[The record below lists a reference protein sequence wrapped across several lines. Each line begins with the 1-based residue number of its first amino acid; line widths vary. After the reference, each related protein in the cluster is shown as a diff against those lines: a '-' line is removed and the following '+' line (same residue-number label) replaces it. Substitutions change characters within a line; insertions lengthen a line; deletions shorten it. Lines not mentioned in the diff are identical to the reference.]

1 MNIKLTFLGAAKN
14 VTGSC
19 YLVETNGRRI
29 LVDCGLY
36 QERDFKYRNWEPFH
50 VAPNSID
57 TVLITHAHLDHCGL
71 LPKLARDGFKGKIH
85 SSTATLDIAKIV
97 LMDSARIQEED
108 VAHKKK
114 RHKRQKRK
122 GPYPLVPLYT
132 VQDAE
137 NVVRY
142 FESVPYK
149 QIVPLGQGLDVFFYD
164 SGHIFGSTM
173 IRIKVTQDSESRTIL
188 FSGDVGRNQVPILR
202 DPAHL
207 TQADYVVVESTYGN
221 RIHAQTEDIPT
232 ALEKVINDTAKH
244 GGNIVIP
251 SFTIERTQEL
261 LYYLGGL
268 LEECRIPRLKVFLD
282 SPMAIRVTEV
292 FKKYPELFDKET
304 LELLHNGR
312 HPCDFPGLHLARS
325 VEESKAINDVKE
337 PIIIIAGSGMC
348 TGGRI
353 KHHLLTN
360 ISRPDSTILFVGYQA
375 IGTLGRTILDG
386 AGKVRLFGEMYSVKA
401 KIARIH
407 GFSAHA
413 DRDELCEWLSALQQ
427 PPRCVFITHGE
438 PEAAEALAKAIN
450 QRFKWSTLVPEYLQT
465 SRLD

>member
-1 MNIKLTFLGAAKN
+1 MDIKLTFLGAARN

-19 YLVETNGRRI
+19 YLLETKGHRI

-36 QERDFKYRNWEPFH
+36 QERDFKHRNWEPFH

-71 LPKLARDGFKGKIH
+71 LPKLAHDGFKGKILG
-85 SSTATLDIAKIV
+85 SAATLDIAEIV
-97 LMDSARIQEED
+97 LLDSARIQEED

-114 RHKRQKRK
+114 RHQRQKRK

-149 QIVPLGQGLDVFFYD
+149 QVVPLGQGVEVFFYD

-173 IRIKVTQDSESRTIL
+173 IRIKVTQGSASRTIL
-188 FSGDVGRNQVPILR
+188 FSGDLGRNQVPILR

-221 RIHAQTEDIPT
+221 RIHAPTEDIPT
-232 ALEKVINDTAKH
+232 ALAKVINDTVKL

-268 LEECRIPRLKVFLD
+268 LAERKIPRLKVFVD
-282 SPMAIRVTEV
+282 SPMAIRVTEI
-292 FKKYPELFDKET
+292 FKKYPELFDQET
-304 LELLHNGR
+304 RELLHNGR

-325 VEESKAINDVKE
+325 VAESKAINAVKE

-375 IGTLGRTILDG
+375 MGTLGRIILDG
-386 AGKVRLFGEMYSVKA
+386 APKIRIFGEMCAVKA
-401 KIARIH
+401 KIARIN

-413 DRDELCEWLSALQQ
+413 DRDELCAWLSTLQQ
-427 PPRCVFITHGE
+427 PPRRVFITHGE
-438 PEAAEALAKAIN
+438 PQAAEALAQAIN
-450 QRFKWSTLVPEYLQT
+450 QRFQWSTLVPAYLQT
-465 SRLD
+465 SQLD